1 MTDYKDIALA
11 TPRLDDSQIRFRLG
25 LATQRT
31 RNYPLDDLDFVMI
44 DLERPEGRHRHA
56 DWCTGDLTGR
66 LLEFLSYS
74 AGVNGETDP
83 RLPELF
89 ERILQ
94 QRRPSGLFGR
104 YASQAQEHIPP
115 EDDFRSGIPR
125 LLPGFLRYYQLIN
138 DERALEAAVGMA
150 EFTLS
155 RVDEWRAH
163 LEAWHGLTI
172 EAWVG
177 EPLAM
182 LYSLTGDQKY
192 LDFLAM
198 IEELLEP
205 LDYPVHAH
213 GYLSTLRGLQ
223 TAALVTGDNGWNT
236 KVEQHR
242 QTIIE
247 RRYELPDGS
256 VPECFP
262 ASIRTEGCA
271 IADWMMLNLNAG
283 LITGDDAAYARAE
296 HVLWNALAFNQWI
309 TGCFGSRQTTA
320 HGYGVY
326 QMEECVWCCVHNG
339 GLAFT
344 EYARQAVT
352 WRDGAIHVNLLV
364 PGTYRLE
371 MPGGTETEVKI
382 STTFPATADAVVEIS
397 GVPPEVDVHMRVP
410 ASVRNPQLSEQRDG
424 ARVTTRLTGNIG
436 HYVESGA
443 RGAMLKYGPLVL
455 VPVAYSWTGPSATE
469 AERHAAPS
477 GYIPDQMPEGLPTLR
492 VGDADADGLLDLPDR
507 PLPDWTFVDEGP
519 GGKCW
524 VPGAAANVDV
534 RFPNDEERT
543 LRFVP
548 QCYFTSCLALH
559 DTPVVFNA
567 VEL

>member
-1 MTDYKDIALA
+1 MTDYKHITLA
-11 TPRLDDSQIRFRLG
+11 KPLLDDSQIRFRLG
-25 LATQRT
+25 LARQRT
-31 RNYPLDDLDFVMI
+31 RAYPLDSLDFVMI
-44 DLERPEGRHRHA
+44 DLERPDDRHRHA

-74 AGVNGETDP
+74 AGVDGETDP

-89 ERILQ
+89 ERILK

-104 YASQAQEHIPP
+104 YASHAQTNMPP
-115 EDDFRSGIPR
+115 EDDFRSGVPR
-125 LLPGFLRYYQLIN
+125 LLPGFIRYYQLTG
-138 DERALEAAVGMA
+138 DARALEAAVGMA
-150 EFTLS
+150 QFTLS
-155 RVDEWRAH
+155 HLDEWRAH
-163 LEAWHGLTI
+163 LKEWHGLTI

-182 LYSLTGDQKY
+182 LYGLTGDQKY

-223 TAALVTGDNGWNT
+223 TAALVTGDTNWNT

-247 RRYELPDGS
+247 RQYELPDGCI
-256 VPECFP
+256 PECFP

-283 LITGDDAAYARAE
+283 LITGDEAAYARAE
-296 HVLWNALAFNQWI
+296 HVLWNAFAYNQLI
-309 TGCFGSRQTTA
+309 TGCFGSRQTTS

-326 QMEECVWCCVHNG
+326 QIEECVWCCVHNG
-339 GLAFT
+339 GLALT

-364 PGTYRLE
+364 PGTYRLGLPDGAE
-371 MPGGTETEVKI
+371 AEI
-382 STTFPATADAVVEIS
+382 SIATTYPADAEAVVTAS
-397 GVPPEVDVHMRVP
+397 HVPPDIDVHVRAP
-410 ASVRNPQLSEQRDG
+410 ASVRRPQISEERDG
-424 ARVTTRLTGNIG
+424 DRVTTQLGGALG
-436 HYVESGA
+436 HYVESVP

-455 VPVAYSWTGPSATE
+455 VPLAYSWTGPSATE
-469 AERHAAPS
+469 AERNAAPA
-477 GYIPDQMPEGLPTLR
+477 GYIPDQMPEGLPALQ
-492 VGDADADGLLDLPDR
+492 GGIADADGLLELPDR
-507 PLPDWTFVDEGP
+507 PLPDWTFFDEGP

-524 VPGAAANVDV
+524 VPGAAANVGL
-534 RFPNDEERT
+534 RFPDGETRSV
-543 LRFVP
+543 RFVP

-559 DTPVVFNA
+559 DTPVVFQ
-567 VEL
+567 EGS